1 MWRKHFGRRLQKDR
15 TEIKDKSPIICYEC
29 KKPRH
34 IKAECP
40 SLNKEKEK
48 NRFFLKKK
56 RGLMATWEDLDL
68 SSTDYEEEA
77 EEEAN
82 LCLMASTFS
91 EEEKDEVTNSD
102 LNLQEAFDE
111 LLNKLSILAVEYK
124 SLKRKFSIA

>member
-1 MWRKHFGRRLQKDR
+1 
-15 TEIKDKSPIICYEC
+15 
-29 KKPRH
+29 
-34 IKAECP
+34 
-40 SLNKEKEK
+40 
-48 NRFFLKKK
+48 
-56 RGLMATWEDLDL
+56 MATWEDLDFL
-68 SSTDYEEEA
+68 SIDYEEEA